1 MEDSWIRWYNFCC
14 NPIRPP
20 LRNIMLKIWF
30 DISAKC
36 RPISPGPLLETILR
50 TFWKRGTAQSHF
62 QLIPWIWPTSI
73 QNVTAASWTRRPFLS
88 RLLQITKVKLLLR
101 FFFGLQKELNKSQI
115 VSIGFV
121 LTIKKGS
128 AYRPGK
134 SNDSV
139 TFKAGPRRSLH
150 KVKLNKLLY
159 TFTALASM

>member
-1 MEDSWIRWYNFCC
+1 MNLANKHSKRYSGVVNKKAISVAPASDNKGKAT
-14 NPIRPP
+14 
-20 LRNIMLKIWF
+20 LR
-30 DISAKC
+30 D
-36 RPISPGPLLETILR
+36 
-50 TFWKRGTAQSHF
+50 
-62 QLIPWIWPTSI
+62 
-73 QNVTAASWTRRPFLS
+73 
-88 RLLQITKVKLLLR
+88 
-101 FFFGLQKELNKSQI
+101 FFGLQKEFNKSQI

-159 TFTALASM
+159 IFIALASM